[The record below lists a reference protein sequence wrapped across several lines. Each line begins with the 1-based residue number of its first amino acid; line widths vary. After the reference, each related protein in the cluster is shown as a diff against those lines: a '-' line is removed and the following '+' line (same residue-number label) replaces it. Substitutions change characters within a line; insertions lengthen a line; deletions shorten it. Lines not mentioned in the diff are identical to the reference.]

1 MSSAVS
7 TAARVASEM
16 PGLLLSTRL
25 TVASLTPTYFATS
38 ASLRVMRASLMH
50 SDANRCTR
58 LPYYAI
64 VAGGPRFDR
73 APFMRPGAGSL
84 IGGGVDPRRQVAA
97 GPAHDNP
104 RRRRPGPAPP

>member
-64 VAGGPRFDR
+64 VAGWARVDP
-73 APFMRPGAGSL
+73 APLMGPGAGLL
-84 IGGGVDPRRQVAA
+84 IGRGVDRPRPVDS
-97 GPAHDNP
+97 GPGHHARPPGQP
-104 RRRRPGPAPP
+104 RPIH